1 MKAILRFRRWK
12 LFSLMVVVPVGFQII
27 NLGII
32 SQQTPE
38 LILYEIS
45 IMAIIFI
52 GVFFAW
58 FFTLGTNLRN
68 KNAAEKRLSPGV

>member
-1 MKAILRFRRWK
+1 
-12 LFSLMVVVPVGFQII
+12 MVVVPVCFQFI

-52 GVFFAW
+52 GIFFAW

-68 KNAAEKRLSPGV
+68 KNSVGKSLSPGV